1 MKNKDFYEDY
11 IKIFLEENSKVNLIS
26 KNDEKYLWEKHI
38 YDSLAIKL
46 FFEKYKLP
54 KNLLDIG
61 TGGGFPSVP
70 VALTYPQIRVTGIDS
85 IAKKIRA
92 VNSIKEK
99 LQLNNLELI
108 CARVETLSQKY
119 DVIVSRAVSS
129 LKNVSQ
135 YALPLLEKNGYF
147 VAYKSKKAE
156 DEIKEAQTVL
166 KKFKAQVVDI
176 LDYDLPLDDKLTRNL
191 VVIKI

>member
-166 KKFKAQVVDI
+166 KKFKDQVVDN

>member
-1 MKNKDFYEDY
+1 M
-11 IKIFLEENSKVNLIS
+11 IS

-85 IAKKIRA
+85 IAKKIGA
-92 VNSIKEK
+92 VNSITEK

-176 LDYDLPLDDKLTRNL
+176 LDYDLPLDDKFGCYKDLAR
-191 VVIKI
+191 

>member
-99 LQLNNLELI
+99 LQFL
-108 CARVETLSQKY
+108 VE
-119 DVIVSRAVSS
+119 VW
-129 LKNVSQ
+129 
-135 YALPLLEKNGYF
+135 
-147 VAYKSKKAE
+147 KK
-156 DEIKEAQTVL
+156 
-166 KKFKAQVVDI
+166 
-176 LDYDLPLDDKLTRNL
+176 
-191 VVIKI
+191 